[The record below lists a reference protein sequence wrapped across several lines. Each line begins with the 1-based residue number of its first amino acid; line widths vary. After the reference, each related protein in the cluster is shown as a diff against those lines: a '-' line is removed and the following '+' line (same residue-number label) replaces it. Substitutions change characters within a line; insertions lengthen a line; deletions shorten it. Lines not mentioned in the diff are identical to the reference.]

1 MSHTIVPGAIKVTD
15 EYLRDVSRKLVKLHL
30 VNPVFR
36 GLRMIAHEIGVSRIV
51 LARRI
56 GSDDIQ
62 GQYFPPSA
70 DPEKVSAA
78 FQNWDLSDRQ
88 SSLIRGALN
97 REKAAIVINAF
108 ADDHCEVLRHELGHH
123 IAVYLCGLNG
133 VERFIDPPTKAM
145 REDSRLDEY
154 CLSSRNEALAESFG
168 LYLEGAP
175 MRHIN
180 LKPLLRRVCMNN
192 TRAFSILRNYRK
204 ALA

>member
-1 MSHTIVPGAIKVTD
+1 MTIFKASISLLQQTPRRFPRHSKIGTCLTGKV
-15 EYLRDVSRKLVKLHL
+15 
-30 VNPVFR
+30 
-36 GLRMIAHEIGVSRIV
+36 A
-51 LARRI
+51 
-56 GSDDIQ
+56 
-62 GQYFPPSA
+62 
-70 DPEKVSAA
+70 
-78 FQNWDLSDRQ
+78 
-88 SSLIRGALN
+88 LIRGALN